1 MAECYSETCNE
12 RQLRWETDL
21 WWDTTFTVTWP
32 YISIHL
38 RLQWKTT
45 WHIRPFSVSCLSS
58 QVSLYMQFPSCL
70 FWKVARLD
78 IYLSQ
83 ICCLSYMI
91 VDLLLYISVDCGHP
105 SLLMRRQTWAVKDSP
120 TPSCPILVCMQCSS
134 ISKYRIHFDTLHPL
148 KLDFNLSHYPWWDHP
163 PIEIRFQFITHYPWW
178 NYTWCIPLIC
188 CNSSLLC
195 LTPLPFN
202 FIPNSRLS
210 LYDVQSCVYLSIYT
224 SFSLSTRY
232 LKNVAANLIKSLSSH
247 NPSKMQYKF
256 VQICYPVNMTYI

>member
-45 WHIRPFSVSCLSS
+45 WHIRPLSVGCLSS

-148 KLDFNLSHYPWWDHP
+148 KLDFNLSHTIPSETLHP
-163 PIEIRFQFITHYPWW
+163 LKLEFNLSHT
-178 NYTWCIPLIC
+178 IPDGI
-188 CNSSLLC
+188 
-195 LTPLPFN
+195 
-202 FIPNSRLS
+202 IH
-210 LYDVQSCVYLSIYT
+210 DVYLWYVATVFYYVWPPSPSI
-224 SFSLSTRY
+224 LSQTQDCRCTMYCHVYIY
-232 LKNVAANLIKSLSSH
+232 L
-247 NPSKMQYKF
+247 
-256 VQICYPVNMTYI
+256 YILALACQQDT